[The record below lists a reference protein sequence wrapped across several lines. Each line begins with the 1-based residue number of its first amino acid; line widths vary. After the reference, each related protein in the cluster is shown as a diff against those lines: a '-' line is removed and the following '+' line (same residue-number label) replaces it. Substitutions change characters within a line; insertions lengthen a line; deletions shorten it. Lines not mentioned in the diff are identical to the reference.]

1 MTLSRAPRS
10 FLCECRCPFRFPRPV
25 TAAASTP
32 KRELSLANTMGE
44 FDAGDRNGRARERL
58 EPGHRRTSS
67 LDRAVVLLDEVVEI
81 LVRPY
86 LHVAPA
92 GVFTAQQPQ
101 RTPARHM
108 TVERHFAW
116 NARRARGERLAKE
129 RLRGRDATVAAEQEI
144 NRLALLVDGAVELV
158 PLRFDRDIRFVHSP
172 RGADGFG
179 EPAPALLELRHV
191 AGYPTKNRRMGH
203 TNTALRHYL
212 DQVPVRKPIRDV
224 AANAMLNNVGVK
236 GTLAVDRVT
245 GDRLCHSAPRAK
257 DPAGYPMPLDAPE
270 PCTHNA
276 EVEGSSPSLTTIKS
290 MSVPGAGVKKVRRVA
305 NVFGR
310 LARFHNANLGVF
322 D

>member
-1 MTLSRAPRS
+1 MTLSRAARS
-10 FLCECRCPFRFPRPV
+10 FLCECHCPFRFPRPV

-58 EPGHRRTSS
+58 EPGHRRTAS

-108 TVERHFAW
+108 TVERHLAW

-191 AGYPTKNRRMGH
+191 AGYPTKNR
-203 TNTALRHYL
+203 
-212 DQVPVRKPIRDV
+212 
-224 AANAMLNNVGVK
+224 
-236 GTLAVDRVT
+236 
-245 GDRLCHSAPRAK
+245 
-257 DPAGYPMPLDAPE
+257 
-270 PCTHNA
+270 
-276 EVEGSSPSLTTIKS
+276 
-290 MSVPGAGVKKVRRVA
+290 
-305 NVFGR
+305 
-310 LARFHNANLGVF
+310 
-322 D
+322 